1 MKIIFGIIIIIILVL
16 LIVLAM
22 NNRINGK
29 IPIIFMFFIIITA
42 PFIPFNEIEKFTD
55 SSTSSLDVYY
65 LNQEENNIKPN
76 NNNNHVNLLEPI
88 SIVLK
93 NEKINSVMVDIYIDN
108 KSFDCTINKKVF
120 KNKNKNIINLIKLNF
135 NNINNPIYSKVN
147 NLHEL
152 DDYLNSVE
160 QNTYIIIAFSGIY
173 KDKLSSI
180 YIPENANKPNVS
192 YLSIL
197 YKSDDYNKIYEKYNE
212 TGASYIYGFNLLK
225 EKNIKYF
232 DIKGTLEENE
242 PELPIKDP
250 NSYFFKYCLIS
261 TKDTKTKQYLVFTI
275 DSNQSF
281 VYLSD
286 NTLKDDPELYDY
298 KKTDGNEII
307 DKTMLYTNQPQYWN
321 IEYVISNLGNNNVY
335 IRTSTYPIF
344 YLEVNDQNEI
354 KMNMF
359 KGGPNQYWKIENI
372 DSDKNIFSIFHSKT
386 EMYLNYSKNNG
397 YLYKDNGSV
406 YLSKNI
412 GNWTIET
419 NNIINQNII
428 TDKNDWVEITSP
440 TDFVNVDNSNG
451 RTTWDKK
458 YSKVWNGQY
467 IYYGTTI
474 NEKNFLKINLNDN
487 GNGNVIDPIVGNI
500 SVKNVGANMLYGIV
514 KGKYLN
520 GYKVVLEM
528 IPLEYKYK
536 GLKSPYPVKIRYTL
550 IGDNNIYSFG
560 SSDINNLN
568 SYATKY
574 EGGEMIYSNL
584 LELNGINIDT
594 ELSKPKFISK

>member
-1 MKIIFGIIIIIILVL
+1 MLVL
-16 LIVLAM
+16 LIVLSM

-29 IPIIFMFFIIITA
+29 IPIIFMFFIIITT
-42 PFIPFNEIEKFTD
+42 PFIPFNDMEHFTD
-55 SSTSSLDVYY
+55 SSTSSLDIYY
-65 LNQEENNIKPN
+65 LNKERNKIN
-76 NNNNHVNLLEPI
+76 NNTNHINLLEPI
-88 SIVLK
+88 NIVLK
-93 NEKINSVMVDIYIDN
+93 NKKINPVIVDIYIDN
-108 KSFDCTINKKVF
+108 KSFDCKINKKVF

-147 NLHEL
+147 NLREL
-152 DDYLNSVE
+152 DNYLNSVE

-173 KDKLSSI
+173 NNKLSSI

-192 YLSIL
+192 YFAIL
-197 YKSDDYNKIYEKYNE
+197 YKSNDYNKIYEKYNE
-212 TGASYIYGFNLLK
+212 NGASYIYGFNLLK
-225 EKNIKYF
+225 DNNIQYF
-232 DIKGTLEENE
+232 DIKGKLEESE

-250 NSYFFKYCLIS
+250 DSYFFKYCLIS
-261 TKDTKTKQYLVFTI
+261 TKDTKIKQYLVFTI

-281 VYLSD
+281 IYLSD
-286 NTLKDDPELYDY
+286 NTLNDDPELYDF

-307 DKTMLYTNQPQYWN
+307 DKTMLYNNQPQYWN

-344 YLEVNDQNEI
+344 YLEVNDHNEI

-372 DSDKNIFSIFHSKT
+372 DSDKNIFSIFHPKT

-412 GNWTIET
+412 SNWIIET
-419 NNIINQNII
+419 NNIINKNII
-428 TDKNDWVEITSP
+428 TNKNDWIEITSP
-440 TDFVNVDNSNG
+440 NDFVNVNNSSG

-458 YSKVWNGQY
+458 YSKIWNGQY
-467 IYYGTTI
+467 MYYGTTI
-474 NEKNFLKINLNDN
+474 NRKNLLKINLNDN
-487 GNGNVIDPIVGNI
+487 GNGNVIDPLIGNI
-500 SVKNVGANMLYGIV
+500 SVKNVGSNMLYGIV
-514 KGKYLN
+514 KDKYLN

-528 IPLEYKYK
+528 IPLEYKYI
-536 GLKSPYPVKIRYTL
+536 GLKNPYPVKIRYIL

-574 EGGEMIYSNL
+574 EGGEIIYSKL
-584 LELNGINIDT
+584 LESNGINIDT